1 MSPGQRPPEMHVSKM
16 TLAVSPGSA
25 WEGRCR
31 AVGLAWWEQ
40 EGEGQDPPGWP
51 EAGGWL
57 WRQSRVTVQVV
68 RGTWCGPSSRSE
80 TGLSSRPPPE
90 EICDLS
96 CRPQERSFCGARRDM

>member
-16 TLAVSPGSA
+16 TLAASPGSA

-57 WRQSRVTVQVV
+57 SVIVIYFITTNMV
-68 RGTWCGPSSRSE
+68 RP
-80 TGLSSRPPPE
+80 LQ
-90 EICDLS
+90 
-96 CRPQERSFCGARRDM
+96 PQRDGAEL